1 MVIAAQAVGTESAA
15 DDNQA
20 SCKKDET
27 TKFMSPIDLRMD
39 LKKVP
44 ALEEAKKFQL
54 RGSDFGMVRG
64 AYKSFNNEKKE
75 NSMPLQ
81 GNGFLYIGKMGNNLD
96 VKKNVEVDAKFIPWK
111 MDYVFPAEH
120 KGVCADEDKCLEI

>member
-39 LKKVP
+39 LKFVP

-64 AYKSFNNEKKE
+64 AFKSFNNEKKV

-81 GNGFLYIGKMGNNLD
+81 GNGFLYIGKMGNNDD
-96 VKKNVEVDAKFIPWK
+96 VEKHVEVGDKFIPWK
-111 MDYVFPAEH
+111 MDYVYPAEH
-120 KGVCADEDKCLEI
+120 LGVCTAE